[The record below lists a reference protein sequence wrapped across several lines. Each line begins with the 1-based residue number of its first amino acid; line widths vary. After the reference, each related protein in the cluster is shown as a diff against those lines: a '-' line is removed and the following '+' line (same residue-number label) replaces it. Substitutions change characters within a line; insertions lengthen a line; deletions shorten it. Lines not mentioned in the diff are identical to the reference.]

1 VTKHQSLYGKRSV
14 LISTIEYLILWALLK
29 LMRIIGTSKVT
40 KGKKI
45 AVISVV
51 SNKLQAEEGDI
62 IVFYE
67 ADNGDIII
75 KKG

>member
-1 VTKHQSLYGKRSV
+1 MKIIGTTTVTDSNKIV
-14 LISTIEYLILWALLK
+14 LIS
-29 LMRIIGTSKVT
+29 KVAQ
-40 KGKKI
+40 KFEVKK
-45 AVISVV
+45 
-51 SNKLQAEEGDI
+51 GDI

>member
-1 VTKHQSLYGKRSV
+1 MF
-14 LISTIEYLILWALLK
+14 INLWVFIR
-29 LMRIIGTSKVT
+29 LMRIIGTAKVT

-45 AVISVV
+45 ALISDI
-51 SNKLQAEEGDI
+51 SKKLEADEGDI

-67 ADNGDIII
+67 ADNGDILI

>member
-1 VTKHQSLYGKRSV
+1 
-14 LISTIEYLILWALLK
+14 
-29 LMRIIGTSKVT
+29 MRIIGTTTVTDGSKIVLISKVAH
-40 KGKKI
+40 KFK
-45 AVISVV
+45 
-51 SNKLQAEEGDI
+51 AEKGDI

>member
-1 VTKHQSLYGKRSV
+1 
-14 LISTIEYLILWALLK
+14 
-29 LMRIIGTSKVT
+29 MRIIGTSKVT

-45 AVISVV
+45 ALISDI
-51 SNKLQAEEGDI
+51 SKKLDAGEGDI